1 MLPDIMLVSSKAL
14 KNLFFIFRLRS
25 LSTLTISLYRALSL
39 FEIPSKTRHYN
50 LSNRVF
56 VVGFTYFTNMLSF
69 DVSDMLVDSSA
80 ARVNLLTK
88 DSSMAVPVSV
98 CLFIVNCNSSN
109 VVTDKYVAF
118 FFIVSK

>member
-1 MLPDIMLVSSKAL
+1 
-14 KNLFFIFRLRS
+14 
-25 LSTLTISLYRALSL
+25 
-39 FEIPSKTRHYN
+39 
-50 LSNRVF
+50 
-56 VVGFTYFTNMLSF
+56 MLSF
-69 DVSDMLVDSSA
+69 DVSDMLVDSCA

-98 CLFIVNCNSSN
+98 CLLIVNCNLSN